1 MFGMEN
7 ADGVFPSLP
16 ARTEWGERW
25 REGKLTK
32 NGLLSP
38 ALLFWGGEGEE
49 KLLLRSKQTASCRSP
64 KPVCLTK
71 LPGFTI
77 PIFGYLPGVPTLSEK
92 PESLPALNQV
102 VVCDFGESSL
112 GQAAFG
118 RVDEPRLFEI
128 NF

>member
-1 MFGMEN
+1 MERGET
-7 ADGVFPSLP
+7 DEKRPPLP
-16 ARTEWGERW
+16 GPAFLGRRGR
-25 REGKLTK
+25 RE
-32 NGLLSP
+32 
-38 ALLFWGGEGEE
+38 A
-49 KLLLRSKQTASCRSP
+49 LLRSKQTASCRSP

>member
-1 MFGMEN
+1 MLT
-7 ADGVFPSLP
+7 SLP
-16 ARTEWGERW
+16 TADAVGY
-25 REGKLTK
+25 
-32 NGLLSP
+32 LLP
-38 ALLFWGGEGEE
+38 
-49 KLLLRSKQTASCRSP
+49 LLRSYGRSP